1 MSSTE
6 EEITID
12 QVLVHGEDKMKKSI
26 ASLKTDFQSIRTG
39 RASSSILDR
48 VEVDYYGTPTALKSL
63 ANISTPDGRG
73 LLIQPYD
80 KTALKSIEQAIH
92 KADLGLTA
100 NSDGTVIRISI
111 PALTEERRKD
121 LTKQV
126 KKVGEEAKVAVRNVR
141 RDIDQELKK
150 FKDKGVSEDELKRK
164 AEGLQKMTDKYISE
178 VDKAIKDKDAEIMEI

>member
-6 EEITID
+6 ETTID
-12 QVLVHGEDKMKKSI
+12 QVLAHGEDKMKKSI
-26 ASLKTDFQSIRTG
+26 ASLKVDFQSIRTG
-39 RASSSILDR
+39 RANSSLLDR
-48 VEVDYYGTPTALKSL
+48 VEVDYYGTDTPLKSL
-63 ANISTPDGRG
+63 ANISTPDGRS

-80 KTALKSIEQAIH
+80 KTAVKAIEQAIH
-92 KADLGLTA
+92 KSDLGLTA
-100 NSDGTVIRISI
+100 NSDGSVIRISI

-141 RDIDQELKK
+141 RDVDQELKK
-150 FKDKGVSEDELKRK
+150 FKDKGISEDELKRK
-164 AEGLQKMTDKYISE
+164 AEGLQKMTDKYITE